1 MNGAEAAEAAEPRWA
16 GASLQGWSEAAARRE
31 TTSETH
37 GARRDAASARR
48 VPADG
53 APPEEREEA
62 EAEGARWAGASRGW
76 SEASRRETQ
85 TAAGGGGG
93 GETSTSGS
101 RRDAFGRRI
110 PSDAVEIKVQ
120 MNGREFDERSGGATE
135 ERWTCAER
143 SFGGAEADGDQWTA
157 GGGRGRPREGGR
169 EEENAGMASRGV
181 ERSRVAA
188 GGKSAGK
195 TGSTDDGRVWIPV
208 IHVSAA
214 GSDKPRAKSDTSPA
228 GRSAEE
234 VSPVPRRP
242 EREVLLRSEETVRLE
257 SPGQDR
263 PGPDRSG
270 PAESRKSPRGA
281 AGGAAA
287 AAAVYRAGQDRS
299 PSAAWRETPSGPAE
313 GGASAAAV
321 AMEGSPAATPSL
333 RTGSGVGSYGY
344 RSSIVV
350 ERAPAESRGGG
361 GGGGGGCARSST
373 GSDGEW
379 MVEKAKAV

>member
-16 GASLQGWSEAAARRE
+16 GASLQGWSEA
-31 TTSETH
+31 
-37 GARRDAASARR
+37 
-48 VPADG
+48 
-53 APPEEREEA
+53 
-62 EAEGARWAGASRGW
+62 
-76 SEASRRETQ
+76 SRRETQ
-85 TAAGGGGG
+85 TAAGGGVG

-110 PSDAVEIKVQ
+110 PADAVEIKVQ

-361 GGGGGGCARSST
+361 GGGGGGGARSST